1 MEGRAMTD
9 IMKDE
14 VFWDAMAAARQSVAS
29 VRHPFSVAWGAGQLS
44 RAQLGDWAVQHHYYI
59 APVPQ
64 HLALLFSRL
73 PDLDGRQHL
82 LENVIGEEMPDQ
94 PEKRHPELLVKFA
107 MACGKSR
114 EDVEQAELRGTIL
127 PSTRAMAAWT
137 WELTTIRH
145 ISEACAGLMVGL
157 EGQLPTLY
165 PIYVAAMEKMGFS
178 DDDLEFFHVHIEGDV
193 AHAQT
198 GLELAARY
206 ANTPELRHKAVA
218 IVKATAEMRYQ
229 MLNGIYDQLCTVR
242 SAA

>member
-1 MEGRAMTD
+1 MAD
-9 IMKDE
+9 IMDNE
-14 VFWDAMAAARQSVAS
+14 VFWAEMAAARQSVAS
-29 VRHPFSVAWGAGQLS
+29 TRHPFTQLWANGQLT
-44 RAQLGDWAVQHHYYI
+44 RAQLGDWAVQHYYYI

-64 HLALLFSRL
+64 HLALLFCKL

-82 LENVIGEEMPDQ
+82 MENIVGEEMPHS

-107 MACGKSR
+107 MASGKTR
-114 EDVEQAELRGTIL
+114 EDVEDAELAGTIL

-137 WELTTIRH
+137 WELTTVRH

-165 PIYVAAMEKMGFS
+165 PLYVAAMKKMGYT

-193 AHAQT
+193 GHAQT

-206 ANTPELRHKAVA
+206 ADTPELRRKAVA
-218 IVKATAEMRYQ
+218 IVKATAQMRYT
-229 MLNGIYDQLCTVR
+229 MLDGVHQQYLNRL
-242 SAA
+242 AAE